1 MSYIN
6 EYVRNIA
13 FYLIFMSLS
22 GIILPEGKYKKYIN
36 VILGLVLIVI
46 LLSPFYR
53 FLSTGN
59 FDVDELIDALN
70 ISTAFASDI
79 ENYEEIR
86 NRAIKG
92 EFLSSLRTHAE
103 NIIRD
108 SDYDLNDIS
117 ADFDMD
123 TGEIRSIHLKV
134 QKREPPQETE
144 RVRRP
149 FIRVEPIRIDNT
161 FAAPATESPEIADMK
176 KMISHFYGVP
186 VRNIIIDVQEMR

>member
-36 VILGLVLIVI
+36 VILGLVLIII
-46 LLSPFYR
+46 LMSPFYR

-59 FDVDELIDALN
+59 FDVDELIDSLN
-70 ISTAFASDI
+70 ISTAFASNI
-79 ENYEEIR
+79 ENYEDIR

-92 EFLSSLRTHAE
+92 EFLASLRTHAE

-117 ADFDMD
+117 ADFDLN

-134 QKREPPQETE
+134 QKRESPQETE

-149 FIRVEPIRIDNT
+149 FIRVEPIRIDSP
-161 FAAPATESPEIADMK
+161 FSPLAAEPQEITDMK
-176 KMISHFYGVP
+176 RMISHFYGVP
-186 VRNIIIDVQEMR
+186 AENIIIDIQEMR